1 MPTFPPA
8 AIVPRGGSTLFPCV
22 RPRIVVRARVAR
34 ALRRCVYNAERE
46 NVRGVC
52 NAKARGFLFREN
64 DRLYSESEIG
74 SKSRT
79 EMIWVSMG
87 IELSLPSIPESM
99 S

>member
-1 MPTFPPA
+1 MLTFLAVVPP
-8 AIVPRGGSTLFPCV
+8 RRFGSIPMRSSPNSCT
-22 RPRIVVRARVAR
+22 RARVAH

-64 DRLYSESEIG
+64 DSLYSEFEIG
-74 SKSRT
+74 SKGLT

-87 IELSLPSIPESM
+87 IELSLPSMPESI